1 MPIRLKLTGVLLLLL
16 LPLLLTGVISV
27 RALDRAALTSADLN
41 RGLIQART
49 LTNLRAAANRVTLLS
64 AEQLLVPGGAWLD
77 MQDARSDALKELS
90 ALPDSARLTA
100 VRQDWAAF
108 DRELSAILDAS
119 APRAQ
124 TLRRF
129 ERNFEPARQ
138 QFSRSVNSYL
148 DAQEATLGAQQ
159 AGLAADLRRA
169 HETVLLTGLIGG
181 LLAVLAAWWIVRR
194 LVHAVEAVERS
205 VGRLADGYLDDVPET
220 RSRDEVGRMLR
231 ALGRLVAHKRRL
243 VQTMDLLS
251 RGEPQ
256 PPFPLRHPDDTLSL
270 AVQNLNRHAQETAAA
285 ALAVAGGNLAQDV
298 PLRSDRDAL
307 GGALRDMIAQL
318 RAFALQSQDA
328 SAQLNLA
335 SQSLVAATAQQST
348 SVHQQSAAI
357 AETTAAVE
365 EVRTTS
371 RHAVDLA
378 GRVSRQADAA
388 RVVAE
393 QGVQATRDAGQGM
406 HALQGRVDDI
416 AQNML
421 HLSRH
426 SRQISEIV
434 ETVSELADQS
444 NLLALNAAIE
454 ANRAGEHGRGFAV
467 VAQEIRTLAE
477 QSKEAA
483 GQIRRT
489 LEDAQQATNAAVLA
503 TEEGSKQA
511 QVGTTLIDRAGQT
524 IEELARVNDDAARMA
539 SQIAEAV
546 EQHALSME
554 QIAVAMNDINE
565 ATAQHLNVTQDNQQV
580 ARRLQDLVTDLNGH
594 AGRYRT

>member
-1 MPIRLKLTGVLLLLL
+1 MSIRLKLIGALLLLL
-16 LPLLLTGVISV
+16 LPLLVTATVSV
-27 RALDRAALTSADLN
+27 RALTESARVNRDLT
-41 RGLIQART
+41 RGLTQART
-49 LTNLRAAANRVTLLS
+49 LTDLRAAANRVTLLS
-64 AEQLLVPGGAWLD
+64 AEQLLVPGGAWPSA
-77 MQDARSDALKELS
+77 QDARRDALQELS
-90 ALPDSARLTA
+90 ALPDSSALSA
-100 VRQDWAAF
+100 VRQDWAVF
-108 DRELSAILDAS
+108 DQRLTQVLSAGAT
-119 APRAQ
+119 RAQ
-124 TLRRF
+124 TLQRF
-129 ERNFEPARQ
+129 ERELEPARQ
-138 QFSRSVNSYL
+138 QFARTVNAYL
-148 DAQEATLGAQQ
+148 DTREADLAAQQ
-159 AGLAADLRRA
+159 TQLAAQLARA
-169 HETVLLTGLIGG
+169 RTTVLLTSLIGA
-181 LLAVLAAWWIVRR
+181 LLAAVAAWWILRR
-194 LVHAVEAVERS
+194 LVQAVDTAERALS
-205 VGRLADGYLDDVPET
+205 RLADGYLDDVPAND
-220 RSRDEVGRMLR
+220 SRDEVGRMLR
-231 ALGRLVAHKRRL
+231 ALARLVTHKRHL
-243 VQTMDLLS
+243 AQTMDRLS

-270 AVQNLNRHAQETAAA
+270 AVQNLNRHSQETAAA
-285 ALAVAGGNLAQDV
+285 ALAVAGGNLAQVV
-298 PLRSDRDAL
+298 PLRSDQDAL
-307 GGALRDMIAQL
+307 GGALRDMIEQL
-318 RAFALQSQDA
+318 RTFALQSQDT
-328 SAQLNLA
+328 SAQLSLA

-371 RHAVDLA
+371 RHAVDIA
-378 GRVSRQADAA
+378 ANVARQAESA
-388 RVVAE
+388 RLVGE
-393 QGVQATRDAGQGM
+393 QGVQATRDAERGM
-406 HALQGRVDDI
+406 HALQGRVDTI

-454 ANRAGEHGRGFAV
+454 ANRAGEHGLGFAV

-483 GQIRRT
+483 LQIRRT

-511 QVGTTLIDRAGQT
+511 QVGTALIDRAGQT
-524 IEELARVNDDAARMA
+524 IQELARVNDDAARMA
-539 SQIAEAV
+539 SQIADAV

-580 ARRLQDLVTDLNGH
+580 ARRLQDLVTHLNQN

>member
-1 MPIRLKLTGVLLLLL
+1 MPIRLKLAGVLLLLL
-16 LPLLLTGVISV
+16 LPLIVTAVISV
-27 RALDRAALTSADLN
+27 RALNEAAGISADLN

-64 AEQLLVPGGAWLD
+64 AEQLLVPGGAWLNV
-77 MQDARSDALKELS
+77 QDARSDALKELS

-100 VRQDWAAF
+100 VRQDWTAF
-108 DRELSAILDAS
+108 DRELGLVLDRTAS
-119 APRAQ
+119 RAL
-124 TLRRF
+124 TLQRF
-129 ERNFEPARQ
+129 ERNLEPARQ
-138 QFSRSVNSYL
+138 QFGRSVNAYL
-148 DAQEATLGAQQ
+148 DAQEAALNATRAQLQ
-159 AGLAADLRRA
+159 TDLNRDRL
-169 HETVLLTGLIGG
+169 TVLIASLLGGLI
-181 LLAVLAAWWIVRR
+181 AALAAWWITRR
-194 LVHAVEAVERS
+194 LVHAIELVERS
-205 VGRLADGYLDDVPET
+205 VGRLADGYLDDIPDT

-231 ALGRLVAHKRRL
+231 ALARLAAHHRQL
-243 VQTMDLLS
+243 VQTMELLS

-256 PPFPLRHPDDTLSL
+256 PPLPLRHPDDTLNV

-285 ALAVAGGNLAQDV
+285 ALAVAGGNLAHTV
-298 PLRSDRDAL
+298 PVRSDRDAL
-307 GGALRDMIAQL
+307 GGALRDMIGQL
-318 RAFALQSQDA
+318 RAFVLQSQDA
-328 SAQLNLA
+328 SAQLSLA

-378 GRVSRQADAA
+378 GRVARQADAA
-388 RVVAE
+388 RLVAE
-393 QGVQATRDAGQGM
+393 QGVQATQDAEQGM
-406 HALQGRVDDI
+406 HALQGRVDTI

-483 GQIRRT
+483 LQIRRT

-524 IEELARVNDDAARMA
+524 IQELARVNDDAARMA

-580 ARRLQDLVTDLNGH
+580 ARRLQDLVSDLNGH

>member
-1 MPIRLKLTGVLLLLL
+1 
-16 LPLLLTGVISV
+16 
-27 RALDRAALTSADLN
+27 
-41 RGLIQART
+41 
-49 LTNLRAAANRVTLLS
+49 
-64 AEQLLVPGGAWLD
+64 
-77 MQDARSDALKELS
+77 
-90 ALPDSARLTA
+90 
-100 VRQDWAAF
+100 
-108 DRELSAILDAS
+108 
-119 APRAQ
+119 
-124 TLRRF
+124 
-129 ERNFEPARQ
+129 
-138 QFSRSVNSYL
+138 
-148 DAQEATLGAQQ
+148 
-159 AGLAADLRRA
+159 
-169 HETVLLTGLIGG
+169 
-181 LLAVLAAWWIVRR
+181 
-194 LVHAVEAVERS
+194 
-205 VGRLADGYLDDVPET
+205 
-220 RSRDEVGRMLR
+220 MLFR
-231 ALGRLVAHKRRL
+231 
-243 VQTMDLLS
+243 
-251 RGEPQ
+251 
-256 PPFPLRHPDDTLSL
+256 
-270 AVQNLNRHAQETAAA
+270 
-285 ALAVAGGNLAQDV
+285 
-298 PLRSDRDAL
+298 
-307 GGALRDMIAQL
+307 
-318 RAFALQSQDA
+318 
-328 SAQLNLA
+328 
-335 SQSLVAATAQQST
+335 
-348 SVHQQSAAI
+348 SAAI

-378 GRVSRQADAA
+378 GRVARQADAA

-393 QGVQATRDAGQGM
+393 QGVQATRDAGHGM

-483 GQIRRT
+483 LQIRRT